1 MGRSRVLSESPIGR
15 DVIPEIFHNTS
26 VNHVRQC
33 IRLIMTVVTITLLT
47 GFSHPASEGWTGSW
61 VVGFGVA
68 GFGVL
73 GSGVV
78 GFGVV
83 GFDVVLVEADVD
95 AGALVV
101 AAGAVGFGA
110 LASGDPSGV
119 QVWDV
124 PKLSAWERLVSM
136 TQDTQRLV
144 SMTQD
149 TQEVGVSFRN

>member
-15 DVIPEIFHNTS
+15 DVSPEIFHNTS
-26 VNHVRQC
+26 ANHVRQC

-47 GFSHPASEGWTGSW
+47 RFSHPSSEGWS
-61 VVGFGVA
+61 GFGVV

-73 GSGVV
+73 GSVVV
-78 GFGVV
+78 GFS
-83 GFDVVLVEADVD
+83 VVLVEVDVG
-95 AGALVV
+95 AESLVVAFWVVCLGAL

-136 TQDTQRLV
+136 TQDTQ
-144 SMTQD
+144 
-149 TQEVGVSFRN
+149 EVGVSFRN